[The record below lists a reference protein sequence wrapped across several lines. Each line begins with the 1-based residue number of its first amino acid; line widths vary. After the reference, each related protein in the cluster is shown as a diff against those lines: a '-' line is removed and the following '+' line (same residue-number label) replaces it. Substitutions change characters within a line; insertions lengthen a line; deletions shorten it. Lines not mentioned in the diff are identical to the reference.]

1 MCGKI
6 LLKRMNI
13 SHLIYFVLQY
23 FIRGFVC
30 CQRIICK
37 INKVLCINYEKYEC
51 KIWIVV
57 RLYECPEWSFWG
69 GNILKGEDRKYHLFV
84 CGWPEMA
91 SKGHMGMSST
101 DIMWLII

>member
-1 MCGKI
+1 M
-6 LLKRMNI
+6 
-13 SHLIYFVLQY
+13 
-23 FIRGFVC
+23 
-30 CQRIICK
+30 
-37 INKVLCINYEKYEC
+37 
-51 KIWIVV
+51 WIVV